1 MLTGNSHF
9 LFFSSITAK
18 KDKIKQ
24 FRCQFRQKSKCSIDG
39 GKIIGKPVTARFSK
53 IRFDFNPIQGYPVG
67 GNNSLGSRMLL
78 NLWLLRVQ
86 QKTPTDRVRVQS
98 GAGGSRTRVQ
108 TWGHILSTC
117 LSLLDFRGPS
127 AAEQPNDPL
136 FPVFLTFGAG
146 KSSG

>member
-1 MLTGNSHF
+1 MLKLNNSVVN
-9 LFFSSITAK
+9 S
-18 KDKIKQ
+18 DK
-24 FRCQFRQKSKCSIDG
+24 KSKCSIDG

-53 IRFDFNPIQGYPVG
+53 IRFDFFNPIQGYPVG

-108 TWGHILSTC
+108 TL
-117 LSLLDFRGPS
+117 GPY
-127 AAEQPNDPL
+127 
-136 FPVFLTFGAG
+136 TFYMLIPAWF
-146 KSSG
+146 SWAISRRAT